1 MYSQGLPRFRLPS
14 RNWSIFLGITGTF
27 FGAVFYDKYQTRRN
41 REKWCK
47 LVSHISEEHLDTKTL
62 PRRVTIYLSA
72 PPGDGLRAAR
82 EHFHEYV
89 KPVLVAAALDWDVIE
104 GRKEGDVRHKTAEKM
119 RKRRRVGGEGEPLP
133 EEDYSVE
140 LIREKAGTRECEG
153 VAGDLVVGRHT
164 WKEYVRGLH
173 EGWLGPADAPKEVV
187 EALDGSG
194 DAQAEAQHS
203 PSQAGVADAAV
214 TAATNLA
221 TTDAASTPQDQ
232 RQSELQDDASPT
244 TTAEQAPEPSS
255 PEKKEDPPKPRQPP
269 AYIKPSD
276 YPSATLSALTPS
288 EIGPSTPISFPHILG
303 FRNTPIR
310 IYRFLTRRYLADNI
324 GRQVACAV
332 LGSHRAYD
340 GASEVQSVLEAE
352 EGNWW
357 KKTVY
362 RTREPH
368 EESVL
373 IEDMACDERITGR
386 MRRFELDSVEEDRAK
401 RIGEGKE
408 GAITRFKDEE

>member
-1 MYSQGLPRFRLPS
+1 M
-14 RNWSIFLGITGTF
+14 IFLGVTGSF
-27 FGAVFYDKYQTRRN
+27 FSAVYYDKYQTRRN

-119 RKRRRVGGEGEPLP
+119 RKRRRFGGEGEPLP

-140 LIREKAGTRECEG
+140 LIREKAGTKEYES
-153 VAGDLVVGRHT
+153 VAGDLVIGRHT

-187 EALDGSG
+187 DVLGESVDTQ
-194 DAQAEAQHS
+194 AQAQHT
-203 PSQAGVADAAV
+203 PGQAGVGDAAV

-221 TTDAASTPQDQ
+221 TTDSSQDQ
-232 RQSELQDDASPT
+232 SQTEIQDDASPAAT
-244 TTAEQAPEPSS
+244 ETPPEPSS
-255 PEKKEDPPKPRQPP
+255 EEKKEEPPKPRQPP
-269 AYIKPSD
+269 AYIKPSG
-276 YPSATLSALTPS
+276 YASATLSALAPET
-288 EIGPSTPISFPHILG
+288 IGPSTPISFPHILG

-332 LGSHRAYD
+332 MGSHRAYD
-340 GASEVQSVLEAE
+340 GAAEVQSALEAE

-362 RTREPH
+362 RTREAH
-368 EESVL
+368 EESVI
-373 IEDMACDERITGR
+373 IEDMACDERIVGR
-386 MRRFELDSVEEDRAK
+386 MRRFELDGLEEERAK

-408 GAITRFKDEE
+408 GAITRFAEEE